1 MMLTRRSALVPG
13 NPAPNPYQRW
23 QIVGGALVAGAI
35 LTKLVVF
42 ALVFRLKVVF
52 LGPQG
57 VVAMLTATFAV
68 AAAGLFIGLAATYLS
83 RRQRDR
89 C

>member
-1 MMLTRRSALVPG
+1 MMLTRRSGLVPG
-13 NPAPNPYQRW
+13 NPASSPYQRW

-42 ALVFRLKVVF
+42 ALVFRLKVAF

-57 VVAMLTATFAV
+57 VVTMLTATFAV
-68 AAAGLFIGLAATYLS
+68 AAIGVLIGLTATYLDW
-83 RRQRDR
+83 RQRHR